1 MVLRPVELDAAGD
14 PGARK
19 PYQGRLYYMIIVYKI
34 VTVCLVISPL
44 DAPTQSGK
52 NHHFQVFVFQE
63 ERLILLV
70 CFGIA
75 DAALLIF
82 AFLRPWFFQIASIL
96 LQTIK
101 PLNRINCC
109 LI

>member
-1 MVLRPVELDAAGD
+1 MQEHRYAAVLLFVQHIVHRQIGGRPVVLRPVELDAAGD
-14 PGARK
+14 PGAGK
-19 PYQGRLYYMIIVYKI
+19 PYQGRLYYMIIVYTFSAQI
-34 VTVCLVISPL
+34 
-44 DAPTQSGK
+44 
-52 NHHFQVFVFQE
+52 
-63 ERLILLV
+63 
-70 CFGIA
+70 
-75 DAALLIF
+75 AALFIF